1 MIDYIVVGFGLA
13 GLSFV
18 DKLESN
24 NKSYVVYENYS
35 EQSSRVAGGL
45 YNPVILKRFTPAWLA
60 SEQLELAISVY
71 KRIENKLGESLVFEL
86 PVLRRFNDVEEQ
98 NLWFEACD
106 KPILDRFLSSELIRN
121 ENDAL
126 DVSFHYGK
134 VKHTGRVDVKKM
146 LSCYL
151 QNIEKHGN
159 LIKESFLFDELLIES
174 DFLVYKG
181 IKARNI
187 IFSEGFGVRNNPF
200 FNYLPL
206 YGNKGEYIIIKSK
219 ELKLKEAVKS
229 SIFIIP
235 LGNDLYKVGATY
247 NNQDKT
253 ADITKSARE
262 QLKNK
267 LSRFLKVDYEVVDQV
282 AGIRPTTRDR
292 RPLIGTHK
300 EYRNL
305 HIINGLG
312 SRGILIGPF
321 VSEKLYNYIENEA
334 ILDKEIDIKRFE
346 HLR

>member
-13 GLSFV
+13 GVSFV

-24 NKSYVVYENYS
+24 NKSYIVYENYS

-45 YNPVILKRFTPAWLA
+45 YNPVILKRFTAAWLA
-60 SEQLELAISVY
+60 SEQLELAVSVY
-71 KRIENKLGESLVFEL
+71 KDIEHKLQESLVIEL

-106 KPILDRFLSSELIRN
+106 KPVLDRFLSPELVRN
-121 ENDAL
+121 ENHAL
-126 DVSFHYGK
+126 DVSFHFGK

-146 LSCYL
+146 LSSYL
-151 QNIEKHGN
+151 LYIEKRSN
-159 LIKESFLFDELLIES
+159 LIKESFQFDELQIES
-174 DFLVYKG
+174 DFIQYKG
-181 IKARNI
+181 VKARNI
-187 IFSEGFGVRNNPF
+187 VFSEGFGVRNNPF

-206 YGNKGEYIIIKSK
+206 YGNKGEYIIIKSE
-219 ELKLKEAVKS
+219 ELKLYEAVKS

-253 ADITKSARE
+253 ADVTKSARE
-262 QLKNK
+262 QLQNK
-267 LSRFLKVDYEVVDQV
+267 LERFLKVDYKVVDQV

-312 SRGILIGPF
+312 SRGILIGPY
-321 VSEKLYNYIENEA
+321 VSEKLYNYIEKGTL
-334 ILDKEIDIKRFE
+334 LDKEIDIKRFE
-346 HLR
+346 RLR

>member
-1 MIDYIVVGFGLA
+1 MIDFIVVGFGLA
-13 GLSFV
+13 GVSFV

-24 NKSYVVYENYS
+24 NKSYIVYENYS

-45 YNPVILKRFTPAWLA
+45 YNPVILKRFTAAWLA
-60 SEQLELAISVY
+60 SEQLELAVSVY
-71 KRIENKLGESLVFEL
+71 KRIEDKLQESLVSEL

-121 ENDAL
+121 ENHAL
-126 DVSFHYGK
+126 DVSFHFGK
-134 VKHTGRVDVKKM
+134 VRHTGRINVKKM
-146 LSCYL
+146 LSSYL
-151 QNIEKHGN
+151 QYIEKRGD
-159 LIKESFLFDELLIES
+159 LIKESFQFDELRIES
-174 DFLVYKG
+174 DFVQYKG
-181 IKARNI
+181 VKARNI
-187 IFSEGFGVRNNPF
+187 VFSEGFGVRNNPF

-206 YGNKGEYIIIKSK
+206 YGNKGEYIIIKSE
-219 ELKLKEAVKS
+219 ELKLYEAVKS

-253 ADITKSARE
+253 ADVTKSARE
-262 QLKNK
+262 QLQNK
-267 LSRFLKVDYEVVDQV
+267 LERFLKVNYEVVDQV

-300 EYRNL
+300 EYKNL

-312 SRGILIGPF
+312 SRGILIGPY
-321 VSEKLYNYIENEA
+321 VSEKLYNNIEKGML
-334 ILDKEIDIKRFE
+334 LDKEIDIKRFE